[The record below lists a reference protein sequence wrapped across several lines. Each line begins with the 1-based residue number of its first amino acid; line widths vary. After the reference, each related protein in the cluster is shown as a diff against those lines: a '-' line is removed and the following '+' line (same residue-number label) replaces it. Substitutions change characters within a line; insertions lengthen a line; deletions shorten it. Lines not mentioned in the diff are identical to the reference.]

1 MRKQMILL
9 WGLIGLLIFSSCASR
24 KNFVYLNDMVMGVDY
39 PFDAKHEAVIHSG
52 DRLGIT
58 VSCKNP
64 ELAIP
69 FNVQG
74 GNFQIDATGNV
85 KVSEVTSSKGK
96 GYLVA
101 YSSGYPFSISGD
113 IRSLPS

>member
-74 GNFQIDATGNV
+74 GGIFRLMVLVMLRSQKLLKIKERDIWWMR
-85 KVSEVTSSKGK
+85 KVISTS
-96 GYLVA
+96 L
-101 YSSGYPFSISGD
+101 F
-113 IRSLPS
+113 